1 MDALPLRR
9 SSERVSL
16 RRKWTLRADGIKVPK
31 VEGVQSSQ
39 ATEGPT

>member
-1 MDALPLRR
+1 MDA
-9 SSERVSL
+9 SHFEGEVSQVSL

-39 ATEGPT
+39 APEGPR